1 MGILDFI
8 LNLFTNGKKNV
19 SLISKDFSKV
29 YGEKDA
35 FEVGLYNGQTALEG
49 MDVIFNINGRDYTR
63 QTDKDG
69 VARLNIN
76 LDVGEYPVAIRF
88 EETDDYNATSA
99 SCKVYV
105 NPKSIVTNDLQM
117 RFQDGSRFTCEVFDN
132 NLNTIEGVSV
142 IFGVNGR
149 EYTRVTDNKGIAG
162 LNINLNPANYIITTR
177 VAGLKNEN
185 TIHVE
190 KAATRMEGTDMNMTA
205 GDGSAYQCAV
215 YDHVGR
221 VAGNVR
227 LTVNG
232 REYIRNCDSTGLYKL
247 NINLEP
253 GTYEIVAEFLGDDYH
268 LHSKVTNKIVINPKP
283 QPKPEPVELHSYIT
297 EQGPGKLGQ
306 KTPYSCGP
314 HSLMQ
319 CIYRLTGIEL
329 SESTLMS
336 VCGTTTYGTDHDG
349 LATGLAWFNRKYG
362 YNLKM
367 LWKNKSEL
375 SWDEI
380 QSYIDNGALLFHL
393 LYRRSDGHYE
403 VAQDCDS
410 PMNILNS
417 LGDRCGSGYYG
428 YIESRSRA
436 EQQSYINGISQK
448 SVCII
453 TP

>member
-1 MGILDFI
+1 MIILDWI
-8 LNLFTNGKKNV
+8 KELLNNNKRTATIYAKQLVKK
-19 SLISKDFSKV
+19 
-29 YGEKDA
+29 YGGSEK
-35 FEVGLYNGQTALEG
+35 FEVGLFDGDKPLTGKTVTIN
-49 MDVIFNINGRDYTR
+49 VNGRDYDKV
-63 QTDKDG
+63 TDDSG
-69 VARLNIN
+69 IARLNIN
-76 LDVGEYPVAIRF
+76 LGPGVYTPLISFKD
-88 EETDDYNATSA
+88 DDYNLVTAFS
-99 SCKVYV
+99 KV
-105 NPKSIVTNDLQM
+105 IVQ
-117 RFQDGSRFTCEVFDN
+117 
-132 NLNTIEGVSV
+132 
-142 IFGVNGR
+142 
-149 EYTRVTDNKGIAG
+149 TD
-162 LNINLNPANYIITTR
+162 
-177 VAGLKNEN
+177 
-185 TIHVE
+185 
-190 KAATRMEGTDMNMTA
+190 TRMEGTDINMTYH
-205 GDGSAYQCAV
+205 DGTVYQCAV
-215 YDHVGR
+215 YDNFGR
-221 VAGNVR
+221 VAGDVDIK
-227 LTVNG
+227 VNG
-232 REYIRNCDSTGLYKL
+232 KTYHRTPDIEGLYKL
-247 NINLEP
+247 NINLKP
-253 GTYEIVAEFLGDDYH
+253 GTYDIAAEFLGDDYH
-268 LHSKVTNKIVINPKP
+268 LPSKVTNTIVINPKP

>member
-1 MGILDFI
+1 
-8 LNLFTNGKKNV
+8 
-19 SLISKDFSKV
+19 
-29 YGEKDA
+29 
-35 FEVGLYNGQTALEG
+35 

-149 EYTRVTDNKGIAG
+149 EY
-162 LNINLNPANYIITTR
+162 
-177 VAGLKNEN
+177 
-185 TIHVE
+185 
-190 KAATRMEGTDMNMTA
+190 
-205 GDGSAYQCAV
+205 
-215 YDHVGR
+215 
-221 VAGNVR
+221 
-227 LTVNG
+227 
-232 REYIRNCDSTGLYKL
+232 IRNCDSTGLYKL

-283 QPKPEPVELHSYIT
+283 EPKPEPVELHSYIT

-428 YIESRSRA
+428 YIERRSRA

>member
-1 MGILDFI
+1 MSFIDLIREILG
-8 LNLFTNGKKNV
+8 NNKKNAQ
-19 SLISKDFSKV
+19 LITKDLCKV
-29 YGEKDA
+29 YGEKDQL
-35 FEVGLYNGQTALEG
+35 EVALYEWNTPL
-49 MDVIFNINGRDYTR
+49 VNKIVTFNVNGRDYDR
-63 QTDKDG
+63 KTDESG
-69 VARLNIN
+69 IARLNIN
-76 LDVGEYPVAIRF
+76 LNPGVYTPLISFKDDTYNLVTAFCNIIIQT
-88 EETDDYNATSA
+88 ETR
-99 SCKVYV
+99 
-105 NPKSIVTNDLQM
+105 I
-117 RFQDGSRFTCEVFDN
+117 
-132 NLNTIEGVSV
+132 
-142 IFGVNGR
+142 
-149 EYTRVTDNKGIAG
+149 
-162 LNINLNPANYIITTR
+162 
-177 VAGLKNEN
+177 
-185 TIHVE
+185 
-190 KAATRMEGTDMNMTA
+190 EGTDINMTYR
-205 GDGSAYQCAV
+205 DGTVYQCAV
-215 YDHVGR
+215 YDQVGR

-227 LTVNG
+227 LKVNG

-253 GTYEIVAEFLGDDYH
+253 GTYEITAEFLGDDYH
-268 LHSKVTNKIVINPKP
+268 LPSKVENKIVINPKP
-283 QPKPEPVELHSYIT
+283 EPKPEPVELHPYIT